1 LQEEDEAGRRQEGRK
16 GMLGREGSYLENA
29 DLFIGLRAINMAAL
43 LRNGDS
49 FHDLGLLVDEWVNL
63 LESPAKIRGYITGVD
78 TGAESP

>member
-1 LQEEDEAGRRQEGRK
+1 MQEEEEAERGQEERRE
-16 GMLGREGSYLENA
+16 MLRREGSYLENA

-49 FHDLGLLVDEWVNL
+49 FHDLGLQVDEWVNL
-63 LESPAKIRGYITGVD
+63 LESPAEIRGYFTGVD